1 MIRHMADSKQEIA
14 AMDDA
19 GGAPTFFRE
28 QEAFLTTLDK
38 VTASAGDVETWSQAS
53 APAEEARMIREM
65 RATLEL
71 YQEQPT
77 CLDPY
82 LERIVSQLMAAIE
95 GYVHAYHESAAVAA
109 DGSSSG
115 TTGSQGSV
123 VSISRLNGVFDLV
136 YTLCKVRGY
145 KTVLRFFPHGVA
157 DVEPVLSSLWRYTA
171 SLTIS
176 SWTARYV
183 MLIWLSLLSKIPF
196 DLDSIDSGAANL
208 PTLNF
213 SDAADV
219 SADAARS
226 HVVLVDRWVELG
238 KFYLRRPGCEMEGAA
253 VMLSR
258 LLTRQDTSAS
268 LQPAFIAWATL
279 EIRDAAGVNHT
290 DGSAS
295 KKGLDIASVLRING
309 ALRVLCHLLRA
320 MDSATPLQGY
330 IAPLLDVFESDVV
343 EQHSVTRKLIVKAA
357 QRLTL
362 LALPPLSA
370 ARRASARPSARTNLG
385 AGTNAG
391 ISTICDFNHGADNEV
406 VGDSPVLD
414 FEIPEQ
420 AEALVGVLLQRLHD
434 KDTIVRWSAA
444 KGIGR
449 ITERLPPALAL
460 EIVSAVAGILK
471 EETLVNDSG
480 LIDVSMTS
488 EYSWHG
494 ALLSLAELSR
504 RGQLVLSVLR
514 ETIPWILRG
523 LTYEIQR
530 GDYSVGSN
538 VRDAACYVMWSFARI
553 SNLSTKQ
560 LFGELSAT
568 LATALISVAVFD
580 RESSNSFPHGIAV
593 LQLADFF
600 SVGIMRNAFV
610 VASRRISEFAEYREP
625 LLRHLCTVTI
635 YHWDLKTRE
644 LAFDALRELA
654 SLAPDFVI
662 SDLLPSMTVLSI
674 GESISTRYIE
684 DFGAAL
690 TLTAVVKYI
699 GCLSRARW
707 DIDGDQALN
716 KYFDYFERAL
726 TMCPNPQEVVQEFTA
741 FADAYGIT
749 LDQHARIVH
758 HTQAE
763 KSGTLREG
771 FVLALGALRTQ
782 EDFKLLCKLI
792 TEGATV
798 EIRQNAASALGQF
811 CMREAV
817 TERHD
822 FNGDGR
828 VADENVLAAVS
839 ALLGGLLDRTVDNRG
854 DVGSWVRRQCL
865 CSLQGLFSANRL
877 AWLRVGGDR
886 DLALRLLGRVLHA
899 ATEKIDR
906 LRQAAGMLLEQ
917 LLYGQHDP
925 ALAASVDVL
934 HADVSRCIGQLRL
947 YVPSGRQGPNR
958 AAGDAGGC
966 SISWADSEAVY
977 AQLVHALLV
986 SENELRAPL
995 FEGFVSA
1002 GAAEP
1007 QGKFAV
1013 NAVAAFAGA
1022 LPATTATAAAA
1033 ASAEQRGPGWSIDGL
1048 VAELTRLLLTDRQ
1061 TSKLINPA
1069 LIVTDRLIEQGALQ
1083 AASPDM

>member
-1 MIRHMADSKQEIA
+1 
-14 AMDDA
+14 
-19 GGAPTFFRE
+19 
-28 QEAFLTTLDK
+28 
-38 VTASAGDVETWSQAS
+38 
-53 APAEEARMIREM
+53 
-65 RATLEL
+65 
-71 YQEQPT
+71 
-77 CLDPY
+77 
-82 LERIVSQLMAAIE
+82 
-95 GYVHAYHESAAVAA
+95 
-109 DGSSSG
+109 
-115 TTGSQGSV
+115 
-123 VSISRLNGVFDLV
+123 
-136 YTLCKVRGY
+136 
-145 KTVLRFFPHGVA
+145 
-157 DVEPVLSSLWRYTA
+157 
-171 SLTIS
+171 
-176 SWTARYV
+176 
-183 MLIWLSLLSKIPF
+183 
-196 DLDSIDSGAANL
+196 
-208 PTLNF
+208 
-213 SDAADV
+213 
-219 SADAARS
+219 
-226 HVVLVDRWVELG
+226 
-238 KFYLRRPGCEMEGAA
+238 
-253 VMLSR
+253 
-258 LLTRQDTSAS
+258 
-268 LQPAFIAWATL
+268 
-279 EIRDAAGVNHT
+279 
-290 DGSAS
+290 
-295 KKGLDIASVLRING
+295 
-309 ALRVLCHLLRA
+309 
-320 MDSATPLQGY
+320 
-330 IAPLLDVFESDVV
+330 
-343 EQHSVTRKLIVKAA
+343 
-357 QRLTL
+357 
-362 LALPPLSA
+362 
-370 ARRASARPSARTNLG
+370 
-385 AGTNAG
+385 
-391 ISTICDFNHGADNEV
+391 
-406 VGDSPVLD
+406 
-414 FEIPEQ
+414 
-420 AEALVGVLLQRLHD
+420 
-434 KDTIVRWSAA
+434 
-444 KGIGR
+444 
-449 ITERLPPALAL
+449 
-460 EIVSAVAGILK
+460 
-471 EETLVNDSG
+471 
-480 LIDVSMTS
+480 
-488 EYSWHG
+488 
-494 ALLSLAELSR
+494 
-504 RGQLVLSVLR
+504 
-514 ETIPWILRG
+514 G

-580 RESSNSFPHGIAV
+580 RESSVRRAASAAFQEHVGRHNSFPHGIAV

-662 SDLLPSMTVLSI
+662 SDLLPSMVASAASPFLAVRHGAISAVGTVAEVL
-674 GESISTRYIE
+674 
-684 DFGAAL
+684 AAQL
-690 TLTAVVKYI
+690 K
-699 GCLSRARW
+699 
-707 DIDGDQALN
+707 LN
-716 KYFDYFERAL
+716 
-726 TMCPNPQEVVQEFTA
+726 
-741 FADAYGIT
+741 ADNKK
-749 LDQHARIVH
+749 
-758 HTQAE
+758 